1 MSDCIKLI
9 GNPFKDETYTSQLE
23 SEECREFHQT
33 LPNYSKTPLIELN
46 DLSKRLNIKSFQIKD
61 ESKRFNLNAFK
72 SLGASYAM
80 AKIIASKTANDTSNM
95 DYKLF
100 SQHKNIIKEMTF
112 VTATDGNHGRAVA
125 WAAENYGCQARVYLP
140 KDTSQYRVD
149 AIEAHGAH
157 AEVTEVNYDD
167 TVAYAARMADENDW
181 ILIQDTSWEGYED
194 IPRDIMVGY
203 QTIIHEYFQE
213 SNTWPTHV
221 IIQAGVGSFAAA
233 IFDAFSKKNQ
243 TKPLPTFILVE
254 PSGAA
259 CFFKSVKK
267 GDGNIHSVKN
277 LETIMA
283 GLSCGVPSLLAW
295 DIIKSTT
302 DYFVVCDDDI
312 SISAMKRLANPSFN
326 DPKIVSGESAAV
338 TMGFLEAICTDI
350 DLVKY
355 RENLNI
361 SDQSNIFMI
370 STEGDTDPSL
380 YNEIV
385 YGG

>member
-9 GNPFKDETYTSQLE
+9 GNPFRDETYTSQLE

-80 AKIIASKTANDTSNM
+80 AKIIASKTANDQSNM

-100 SQHKNIIKEMTF
+100 SQYKNIIKEMTF

-181 ILIQDTSWEGYED
+181 ILIQDTSWVDYQE
-194 IPRDIMVGY
+194 IPKDIMIGY
-203 QTIIHEYFQE
+203 PTIVRELADDKFI
-213 SNTWPTHV
+213 WPSHV
-221 IIQAGVGSFAAA
+221 VMQAGVGSFAAS
-233 IFDAFSKKNQ
+233 IFDAFCKTNRP
-243 TKPLPTFILVE
+243 KPKFILVE
-254 PSGAA
+254 PTGAA
-259 CFFKSVKK
+259 CYFKSIQAEDGCLHPVKEL
-267 GDGNIHSVKN
+267 D
-277 LETIMA
+277 TIMA
-283 GLSCGVPSLLAW
+283 GLSCGIPSILAW
-295 DIIKSTT
+295 DIITKTADYFATCDDAIALKAMRSLSKSTSK
-302 DYFVVCDDDI
+302 DD
-312 SISAMKRLANPSFN
+312 S
-326 DPKIVSGESAAV
+326 IVSGESGAV
-338 TMGFLEAICTDI
+338 TTGFIETICSTPEYSDFYTLI
-350 DLVKY
+350 G
-355 RENLNI
+355 LNE
-361 SDQSNIFMI
+361 SSNVFCI
-370 STEGDTDPSL
+370 STEGDTNPDL
-380 YNEIV
+380 YNQAV
-385 YGG
+385 NGQ